1 VADLPR
7 DERGADLK
15 GSAGYPTKERTTGAT
30 LVNVRSAAAEAMATP
45 VVRRPT
51 YPYIADATG
60 LELAELHGYV
70 AALARSMSDEF
81 DPGRFFEGVSAQV
94 QRFIPHD
101 RLMVAYLEDGG
112 RTLSVLEEHAGGGP
126 LRHGRRY
133 PCDEICDARVLA
145 GQPDLVRDYQ
155 PDPRGNVAEATSQS
169 RLTVGLR
176 SWLALPLYGAQ
187 RVSGVL
193 VVGSFAPDAYI
204 EAHLV
209 TGQRMAELFGPLI
222 ENIVLLHKERRRRRR
237 LAVLPEVARVVGTSL
252 NVDEIFAQLGAAVRP
267 VVDFDLMIARLIGPS
282 GAFEGNALR
291 VSDKPEEPRCGDRP
305 DDHSFGSRIAAR
317 EAVTIR
323 DALAELDPS
332 LQGDRIVL
340 DSGVRSILAVPLI
353 FGDRVGGVLVFTKRQ
368 PDWFDEGDGEIATG
382 IAAHVVVAIQHQR
395 LSEEQR
401 RLASVEGR
409 ARQLEQRVE
418 RLRGALSER
427 YRFERIVGQAPAFR
441 AALDQAARVAST
453 ETTVLLT
460 GESGTGKEL
469 VARAIH
475 YASRRAEGPFVAVNC
490 AALPETLIESELF
503 GHERGAFTGADK
515 LKRGR
520 FELAAGGTLFLD
532 EIGELAPVFQAKLL
546 RVLQEHQYERVGG
559 TTTINADVR
568 LVAATNRDLEQAV
581 AEGRVRED
589 LYYRLAV
596 FRVHLPSLRDRK
608 DDILLLA
615 DYFVRELASR
625 MGRSEAGLSAEARD
639 LLMVH
644 RWPGNIRELQNAIE
658 RALILADGGLIS
670 ATHLGLVGPPPPP
683 AGIASGPA
691 AVENPATVVQP
702 LAEIERQSIL
712 AALRR
717 AKGNKSR
724 AAAVLGLSRG
734 ALYTRLRRFRLT
746 D

>member
-1 VADLPR
+1 
-7 DERGADLK
+7 
-15 GSAGYPTKERTTGAT
+15 
-30 LVNVRSAAAEAMATP
+30 
-45 VVRRPT
+45 
-51 YPYIADATG
+51 
-60 LELAELHGYV
+60 
-70 AALARSMSDEF
+70 
-81 DPGRFFEGVSAQV
+81 
-94 QRFIPHD
+94 
-101 RLMVAYLEDGG
+101 
-112 RTLSVLEEHAGGGP
+112 
-126 LRHGRRY
+126 
-133 PCDEICDARVLA
+133 
-145 GQPDLVRDYQ
+145 
-155 PDPRGNVAEATSQS
+155 
-169 RLTVGLR
+169 
-176 SWLALPLYGAQ
+176 
-187 RVSGVL
+187 
-193 VVGSFAPDAYI
+193 
-204 EAHLV
+204 
-209 TGQRMAELFGPLI
+209 
-222 ENIVLLHKERRRRRR
+222 
-237 LAVLPEVARVVGTSL
+237 
-252 NVDEIFAQLGAAVRP
+252 
-267 VVDFDLMIARLIGPS
+267 
-282 GAFEGNALR
+282 
-291 VSDKPEEPRCGDRP
+291 
-305 DDHSFGSRIAAR
+305 
-317 EAVTIR
+317 
-323 DALAELDPS
+323 
-332 LQGDRIVL
+332 
-340 DSGVRSILAVPLI
+340 
-353 FGDRVGGVLVFTKRQ
+353 
-368 PDWFDEGDGEIATG
+368 
-382 IAAHVVVAIQHQR
+382 VAIQHQR

-490 AALPETLIESELF
+490 AALHETLIESELF

-532 EIGELAPVFQAKLL
+532 EIGELAPVFQAKLP

-625 MGRSEAGLSAEARD
+625 MGRSEAGLSAEAHD

-670 ATHLGLVGPPPPP
+670 ATHLGLVGPPAPP

-691 AVENPATVVQP
+691 AVELYGVFD
-702 LAEIERQSIL
+702 SSG
-712 AALRR
+712 RR
-717 AKGNKSR
+717 MHIMVEQAP
-724 AAAVLGLSRG
+724 
-734 ALYTRLRRFRLT
+734 
-746 D
+746 

>member
-1 VADLPR
+1 VA
-7 DERGADLK
+7 
-15 GSAGYPTKERTTGAT
+15 T
-30 LVNVRSAAAEAMATP
+30 VTP

-101 RLMVAYLEDGG
+101 RLIVAYLEDGG

-126 LRHGRRY
+126 PRHGRRY

-475 YASRRAEGPFVAVNC
+475 YSGWRLRLDRLLHRAHRSPPCSVRSRC
-490 AALPETLIESELF
+490 AC
-503 GHERGAFTGADK
+503 
-515 LKRGR
+515 
-520 FELAAGGTLFLD
+520 
-532 EIGELAPVFQAKLL
+532 
-546 RVLQEHQYERVGG
+546 
-559 TTTINADVR
+559 
-568 LVAATNRDLEQAV
+568 
-581 AEGRVRED
+581 
-589 LYYRLAV
+589 
-596 FRVHLPSLRDRK
+596 
-608 DDILLLA
+608 
-615 DYFVRELASR
+615 
-625 MGRSEAGLSAEARD
+625 
-639 LLMVH
+639 
-644 RWPGNIRELQNAIE
+644 
-658 RALILADGGLIS
+658 
-670 ATHLGLVGPPPPP
+670 PPP
-683 AGIASGPA
+683 ARSPLQRHRASHRRLDSPA
-691 AVENPATVVQP
+691 A
-702 LAEIERQSIL
+702 
-712 AALRR
+712 RR
-717 AKGNKSR
+717 RLPGR
-724 AAAVLGLSRG
+724 VCPRLSPPG
-734 ALYTRLRRFRLT
+734 S
-746 D
+746 